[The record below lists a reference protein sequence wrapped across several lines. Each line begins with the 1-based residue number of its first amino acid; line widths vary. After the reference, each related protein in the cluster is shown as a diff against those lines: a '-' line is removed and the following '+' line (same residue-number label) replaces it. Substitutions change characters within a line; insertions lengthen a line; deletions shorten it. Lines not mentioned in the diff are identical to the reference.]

1 MENNYIDIINKTK
14 NVSKDKI
21 VKNMDNIIDAY
32 IDAINL
38 NKELINRTIAIDIN
52 ENNGIPIDFK
62 TISNIFKK
70 VKQESIRYGKIL
82 TQEKDIKN
90 GLIYAKT
97 IYDKGLVVAITDG
110 NPYLTI
116 ELILR
121 NLIAG
126 NSFLFVN
133 NGYMQGTNT
142 FLIEIFKT
150 ILEKYDISKD
160 LVNTILTENYE
171 EVLKYYSSI
180 NLVLAIGDSSLQQ
193 KVLSLTKNPIITSGY
208 LHYNLYIED
217 IKHLDFINKILNTYY
232 DITLYVKN
240 DVNYNF
246 KNAISVLDVYEAITL
261 INASSNLYSASIFTS
276 DDTTARTFIKDIHT
290 KKVMVNASPLLE
302 SYLDIKEEDLV
313 DIKEIY
319 SAYSNN

>member
-21 VKNMDNIIDAY
+21 VKNMDYIIDAY

-38 NKELINRTIAIDIN
+38 NKELINRTISIDII
-52 ENNGIPIDFK
+52 ENNGMPIDYK
-62 TISNIFKK
+62 TVSNIFRK

-82 TQEKDIKN
+82 TQEKDTKN
-90 GLIYAKT
+90 GLVYAKT

-126 NSFLFVN
+126 NSFLLVN

-160 LVNTILTENYE
+160 LINTILTENYE

-193 KVLSLTKNPIITSGY
+193 KVLSLTKNQIITSSY
-208 LHYNLYIED
+208 LHYNIYVED

-232 DITLYVKN
+232 DITLYVKE
-240 DVNYNF
+240 DIKPSF
-246 KNAISVLDVYEAITL
+246 KNAISVLDVAEAIVL
-261 INASSNLYSASIFTS
+261 INASGNLYSASIFTS
-276 DDTTARTFIKDIHT
+276 DDTNARTFIKDIHT
-290 KKVMVNASPLLE
+290 KKVMANASPLLE
-302 SYLDIKEEDLV
+302 SFLDIKEEQLV

-319 SAYSNN
+319 SPSLKN

>member
-1 MENNYIDIINKTK
+1 MENNYIDIINRTK

-21 VKNMDNIIDAY
+21 VKNINYIIDAY

-38 NKELINRTIAIDIN
+38 NKELINRTISIDIS
-52 ENNGIPIDFK
+52 ENNGMPIDYK
-62 TISNIFKK
+62 TVSNIFRK

-82 TQEKDIKN
+82 TQEKDTKN
-90 GLIYAKT
+90 GLVYAKT

-126 NSFLFVN
+126 NSFLLVN

-160 LVNTILTENYE
+160 LINTILTENYE

-180 NLVLAIGDSSLQQ
+180 NLVLAIGDTSLQQ
-193 KVLSLTKNPIITSGY
+193 KVLSLTKNQIIRSSY
-208 LHYNLYIED
+208 LHYNIYVED
-217 IKHLDFINKILNTYY
+217 TKHLDFIKKILNTYY
-232 DITLYVKN
+232 DITLYVKE
-240 DVNYNF
+240 DIKPSF
-246 KNAISVLDVYEAITL
+246 KNAIPVLDVSEAIVL
-261 INASSNLYSASIFTS
+261 INASGNLYSASIFTS
-276 DDTTARTFIKDIHT
+276 DDNSARTFIKDIHT

-302 SYLDIKEEDLV
+302 SFLDIKEEQLV

-319 SAYSNN
+319 SPSLKN

>member
-21 VKNMDNIIDAY
+21 VKNINYIIDAY

-38 NKELINRTIAIDIN
+38 NKELINRTISIDIS
-52 ENNGIPIDFK
+52 ENNGIPIDYK
-62 TISNIFKK
+62 TVSNIFRK

-82 TQEKDIKN
+82 TQEKDTKN
-90 GLIYAKT
+90 GLVYAKT

-126 NSFLFVN
+126 NSFLLVN

-160 LVNTILTENYE
+160 LINTIFTENYE

-180 NLVLAIGDSSLQQ
+180 NLVLAIGDTSLQQ
-193 KVLSLTKNPIITSGY
+193 KVLSLTKNQIITSSY
-208 LHYNLYIED
+208 LHYNIYVED
-217 IKHLDFINKILNTYY
+217 IKHLDFIKKILNTYY
-232 DITLYVKN
+232 DITLYVKE
-240 DVNYNF
+240 DIKPSF
-246 KNAISVLDVYEAITL
+246 KNAIPVLDVSEAIVL
-261 INASSNLYSASIFTS
+261 INASGNLYSASIFTS
-276 DDTTARTFIKDIHT
+276 DDNSARTFIKDIHT

-302 SYLDIKEEDLV
+302 SFLDIKEEQLV

-319 SAYSNN
+319 SPSLKN

>member
-21 VKNMDNIIDAY
+21 VKNMDYIIDAY

-38 NKELINRTIAIDIN
+38 NKELINRTISIDIS
-52 ENNGIPIDFK
+52 ENNGIPIDYK
-62 TISNIFKK
+62 TVSNIFRK

-82 TQEKDIKN
+82 TQEKDTKN
-90 GLIYAKT
+90 GLVYAKT

-126 NSFLFVN
+126 NAFLLVN

-160 LVNTILTENYE
+160 LINTILTENYE

-193 KVLSLTKNPIITSGY
+193 KVLSLTKNQIITSSY
-208 LHYNLYIED
+208 LHYNIYVED
-217 IKHLDFINKILNTYY
+217 IKHLDFIKKILNTYY
-232 DITLYVKN
+232 DITLYVKE
-240 DVNYNF
+240 DIKPSF
-246 KNAISVLDVYEAITL
+246 KNAIPVLDVAEAIVL
-261 INASSNLYSASIFTS
+261 INASGNLYSASIFTS
-276 DDTTARTFIKDIHT
+276 DDNSARTFIKDIHT

-302 SYLDIKEEDLV
+302 SFLDIKEEQLV

-319 SAYSNN
+319 SPSLKN

>member
-21 VKNMDNIIDAY
+21 VKNMDYIIDAY

-38 NKELINRTIAIDIN
+38 NKELINRTISIDII
-52 ENNGIPIDFK
+52 ENNGMPIDYK
-62 TISNIFKK
+62 TVSNIFRK

-82 TQEKDIKN
+82 TQEKDTKN
-90 GLIYAKT
+90 GLVYAKT

-126 NSFLFVN
+126 NSFLLVN

-160 LVNTILTENYE
+160 LINTILTENYE

-193 KVLSLTKNPIITSGY
+193 KVLSLTKNQIITSSY
-208 LHYNLYIED
+208 LHYNIYVED
-217 IKHLDFINKILNTYY
+217 IKHLDFIKKILNTYY
-232 DITLYVKN
+232 DITLYVKE
-240 DVNYNF
+240 DIKPSF
-246 KNAISVLDVYEAITL
+246 KNAIPVLDVSEAIVL
-261 INASSNLYSASIFTS
+261 INASGNLYSASIFTS
-276 DDTTARTFIKDIHT
+276 DDNSARTFIKDIHT

-302 SYLDIKEEDLV
+302 SFLDIKEEQLV

-319 SAYSNN
+319 SPSLKN

>member
-21 VKNMDNIIDAY
+21 VKNINYIIDAY

-38 NKELINRTIAIDIN
+38 NKELINRTISIDII
-52 ENNGIPIDFK
+52 ENNGMPIDYK
-62 TISNIFKK
+62 TVSNIFRK

-82 TQEKDIKN
+82 TQEKDTKN
-90 GLIYAKT
+90 GLVYAKT

-126 NSFLFVN
+126 NSFLLVN

-160 LVNTILTENYE
+160 LINTILTENYE
-171 EVLKYYSSI
+171 VVLKYYSSI

-193 KVLSLTKNPIITSGY
+193 KVLSLTKNQIITSSY
-208 LHYNLYIED
+208 LHYNIYVED
-217 IKHLDFINKILNTYY
+217 IKHLDFIKKILNTYY
-232 DITLYVKN
+232 DITLYVKE
-240 DVNYNF
+240 DIKPSF
-246 KNAISVLDVYEAITL
+246 KNAIPVLDVSEAIVL
-261 INASSNLYSASIFTS
+261 INASGNLYSASIFTS
-276 DDTTARTFIKDIHT
+276 DDNSARTFIKDIHT

-302 SYLDIKEEDLV
+302 SFLDIKEEQLV

-319 SAYSNN
+319 SPSLKN

>member
-21 VKNMDNIIDAY
+21 VKNINYIIDAY

-38 NKELINRTIAIDIN
+38 NKELINRTISIDIS
-52 ENNGIPIDFK
+52 ENNGMPIDYK
-62 TISNIFKK
+62 TVSNIFRK

-82 TQEKDIKN
+82 TQEKDTKN
-90 GLIYAKT
+90 GLVYAKT

-110 NPYLTI
+110 NPYSTI

-126 NSFLFVN
+126 NSFLLVN

-150 ILEKYDISKD
+150 ILEKYDISKN
-160 LVNTILTENYE
+160 LINTILTENYE

-193 KVLSLTKNPIITSGY
+193 KVLSLTKNPIITSSY
-208 LHYNLYIED
+208 LHYNIYVED

-246 KNAISVLDVYEAITL
+246 KSAISVLDVYEAITL

-276 DDTTARTFIKDIHT
+276 DDTAARTFIKDIHT

-302 SYLDIKEEDLV
+302 SFLDIKEEDLV

>member
-21 VKNMDNIIDAY
+21 VKNMDYIIDAY

-38 NKELINRTIAIDIN
+38 NKELINRTISIDIS
-52 ENNGIPIDFK
+52 ENNGIPIDYK
-62 TISNIFKK
+62 TISNIFRK

-82 TQEKDIKN
+82 TQEKDTKN
-90 GLIYAKT
+90 GLVYAKT

-126 NSFLFVN
+126 NSFLLVN

-160 LVNTILTENYE
+160 LINTILTENYE

-180 NLVLAIGDSSLQQ
+180 NLVLAIGDTSLQQ
-193 KVLSLTKNPIITSGY
+193 KVLSLTKNQIITSSY
-208 LHYNLYIED
+208 LHYNIYVED
-217 IKHLDFINKILNTYY
+217 IKHLDFIKKILNTYY
-232 DITLYVKN
+232 DITLYVKE
-240 DVNYNF
+240 DIKPSF
-246 KNAISVLDVYEAITL
+246 KNAIPVLDVSEAIVL
-261 INASSNLYSASIFTS
+261 INASGNLYSASIFTS
-276 DDTTARTFIKDIHT
+276 DDNSARTFIKDIHT
-290 KKVMVNASPLLE
+290 KKVMVNTSPLLE
-302 SYLDIKEEDLV
+302 SFLDIKEEQLV

-319 SAYSNN
+319 SPSLKN

>member
-21 VKNMDNIIDAY
+21 VKNINYIIDAY

-38 NKELINRTIAIDIN
+38 NKELINRTISIDIS
-52 ENNGIPIDFK
+52 ENNGMSIDYK
-62 TISNIFKK
+62 TVSNIFRK

-82 TQEKDIKN
+82 TQEKDTKN
-90 GLIYAKT
+90 GLVYAKT
-97 IYDKGLVVAITDG
+97 IYDKGLVVAITNG

-126 NSFLFVN
+126 NSFLLVN

-160 LVNTILTENYE
+160 LINTILTENYE
-171 EVLKYYSSI
+171 VVLKYYSSI

-193 KVLSLTKNPIITSGY
+193 KVLSLTKNPIITSSY
-208 LHYNLYIED
+208 LHYNIYVED
-217 IKHLDFINKILNTYY
+217 TKHLDFINKILNTYY
-232 DITLYVKN
+232 DITLYVKE
-240 DVNYNF
+240 DIKPSF
-246 KNAISVLDVYEAITL
+246 KNAIPVLDVSEAIVL
-261 INASSNLYSASIFTS
+261 INASGNLYSASIFTS
-276 DDTTARTFIKDIHT
+276 DDTTARNFIKDIHT

-302 SYLDIKEEDLV
+302 SFLDIKEEQLV

-319 SAYSNN
+319 SPSLKN

>member
-21 VKNMDNIIDAY
+21 VKNINYIIDAY

-38 NKELINRTIAIDIN
+38 NKELINRTISIDIS
-52 ENNGIPIDFK
+52 ENNGMPIDYK
-62 TISNIFKK
+62 TVSNIFRK

-82 TQEKDIKN
+82 TQEKDTKN
-90 GLIYAKT
+90 GLVYAKT

-126 NSFLFVN
+126 NSFLLVN

-150 ILEKYDISKD
+150 ILEKYDISKN
-160 LVNTILTENYE
+160 LINTILTENYE

-193 KVLSLTKNPIITSGY
+193 KVLSLTKNPIITSSY
-208 LHYNLYIED
+208 LHYNIYVED

-232 DITLYVKN
+232 DITLYVKE
-240 DVNYNF
+240 DIKPSF
-246 KNAISVLDVYEAITL
+246 KNAIPVLDVSEAIVL
-261 INASSNLYSASIFTS
+261 INASGNLYSASIFTS
-276 DDTTARTFIKDIHT
+276 DDNSARTFIKDIHT

-302 SYLDIKEEDLV
+302 SFLDIKEEQLV

-319 SAYSNN
+319 SPSLKN

>member
-21 VKNMDNIIDAY
+21 VKNMDYIIDAY

-38 NKELINRTIAIDIN
+38 NKELINRTISIDIS
-52 ENNGIPIDFK
+52 ENNGIPIDYK
-62 TISNIFKK
+62 TISNIFRKI
-70 VKQESIRYGKIL
+70 KQESIRYGKIL
-82 TQEKDIKN
+82 TQEKDTKN
-90 GLIYAKT
+90 GLVYAKT

-110 NPYLTI
+110 NTYLTI

-126 NSFLFVN
+126 NSFLLVN

-150 ILEKYDISKD
+150 ILEKYDISKN
-160 LVNTILTENYE
+160 LINTILTENYE

-193 KVLSLTKNPIITSGY
+193 KVLSLTKNQIITSSY
-208 LHYNLYIED
+208 LHYNIYVED

-246 KNAISVLDVYEAITL
+246 KNAISVLDVYEAIVL

-302 SYLDIKEEDLV
+302 SFLDIKEEDLV

>member
-21 VKNMDNIIDAY
+21 VKNMDYIIDAY

-38 NKELINRTIAIDIN
+38 NKELINRTISIDII
-52 ENNGIPIDFK
+52 ENNGMPIDYK
-62 TISNIFKK
+62 TVSNIFRK

-82 TQEKDIKN
+82 TQERDTKN
-90 GLIYAKT
+90 GLVYAKT

-126 NSFLFVN
+126 NSFLLVN

-160 LVNTILTENYE
+160 LINTILTENYE

-193 KVLSLTKNPIITSGY
+193 KVLSLTKNQIITSSY
-208 LHYNLYIED
+208 LHYNIYVED

-232 DITLYVKN
+232 DVTLYVKE
-240 DVNYNF
+240 DIKPSF
-246 KNAISVLDVYEAITL
+246 KNAIPVLDVAGAIVL
-261 INASSNLYSASIFTS
+261 INASGNLYSASIFTS
-276 DDTTARTFIKDIHT
+276 DDNSARTFIKDIHT

-302 SYLDIKEEDLV
+302 SFLDIKEEQLV

-319 SAYSNN
+319 SPSLKN

>member
-21 VKNMDNIIDAY
+21 VKNINYIIDAY

-38 NKELINRTIAIDIN
+38 NKELINRTISIDIS
-52 ENNGIPIDFK
+52 ENNGMSIDYK
-62 TISNIFKK
+62 TVSNIFRK

-82 TQEKDIKN
+82 TQEKDAKN
-90 GLIYAKT
+90 GLVYAKT

-126 NSFLFVN
+126 NSFLLVN

-160 LVNTILTENYE
+160 LINTILTENYE

-193 KVLSLTKNPIITSGY
+193 KVLSLTKNPIITSSY
-208 LHYNLYIED
+208 LHYNIYVED
-217 IKHLDFINKILNTYY
+217 TKHLDFINKILNTYY
-232 DITLYVKN
+232 DITLYVKE
-240 DVNYNF
+240 DIKPSF
-246 KNAISVLDVYEAITL
+246 KNAIPVLDVSEAIVL
-261 INASSNLYSASIFTS
+261 INASGNLYSASIFTS
-276 DDTTARTFIKDIHT
+276 DDTTARNFIKDIHT

-302 SYLDIKEEDLV
+302 SFLDIKEEQLV

-319 SAYSNN
+319 SPSLKN

>member
-21 VKNMDNIIDAY
+21 VKNMDYIIDAY

-38 NKELINRTIAIDIN
+38 NKELINRTISIDIS
-52 ENNGIPIDFK
+52 ENNGMPIDYK
-62 TISNIFKK
+62 TVSNIFRK

-82 TQEKDIKN
+82 TQERDTKN
-90 GLIYAKT
+90 GLVYAKT

-126 NSFLFVN
+126 NSFLLVN

-160 LVNTILTENYE
+160 LINTILTENYE

-193 KVLSLTKNPIITSGY
+193 KVLSLTKNQIITSSY
-208 LHYNLYIED
+208 LHYNIYVED

-232 DITLYVKN
+232 DVTLYVKE
-240 DVNYNF
+240 DIKPSF
-246 KNAISVLDVYEAITL
+246 KNAIPVLDVAGAIVL
-261 INASSNLYSASIFTS
+261 INASGNLYSASIFTS
-276 DDTTARTFIKDIHT
+276 DDNSARTFIKDIHT

-302 SYLDIKEEDLV
+302 SFLDIKEEQLV

-319 SAYSNN
+319 SPSLKN

>member
-14 NVSKDKI
+14 NMSKDKI
-21 VKNMDNIIDAY
+21 VKNMDYIIDAY

-38 NKELINRTIAIDIN
+38 NKELINRTISIDIS
-52 ENNGIPIDFK
+52 ENNGIPIDYK
-62 TISNIFKK
+62 TVSNIFRK

-82 TQEKDIKN
+82 TQEKDTKN
-90 GLIYAKT
+90 GLVYAKT

-126 NSFLFVN
+126 NSFLLVN

-160 LVNTILTENYE
+160 LINTILTENYE

-193 KVLSLTKNPIITSGY
+193 KVLSLTKNQIITSSY
-208 LHYNLYIED
+208 LHYNIYVED
-217 IKHLDFINKILNTYY
+217 IKHLDFIKKILNTYY
-232 DITLYVKN
+232 DITLYVKE
-240 DVNYNF
+240 DIKPSF
-246 KNAISVLDVYEAITL
+246 KNAIPVLDVAEAIVL
-261 INASSNLYSASIFTS
+261 INASGNLYSASIFTS
-276 DDTTARTFIKDIHT
+276 DDNSARTFIKDIHT

-302 SYLDIKEEDLV
+302 SFLDIKEEQLV

-319 SAYSNN
+319 SPSLKN

>member
-21 VKNMDNIIDAY
+21 VKNMDYIIDAY

-38 NKELINRTIAIDIN
+38 NKELINRTISIDIS
-52 ENNGIPIDFK
+52 ENNGMPIDYK

-82 TQEKDIKN
+82 TQEKDTKN
-90 GLIYAKT
+90 GLVYAKT

-126 NSFLFVN
+126 NSFLLVN
-133 NGYMQGTNT
+133 NGYMQGTNA

-160 LVNTILTENYE
+160 LINTILTENYE

-180 NLVLAIGDSSLQQ
+180 NLVLAIGDTSLQQ
-193 KVLSLTKNPIITSGY
+193 KVLSLTKNQIITSSY
-208 LHYNLYIED
+208 LHYNIYVED
-217 IKHLDFINKILNTYY
+217 IKHLDFIKKILNTYY
-232 DITLYVKN
+232 DITLYVKE
-240 DVNYNF
+240 DIKPSF
-246 KNAISVLDVYEAITL
+246 KNAIPVLDVSEAIVL
-261 INASSNLYSASIFTS
+261 INASGNLYSASIFTS
-276 DDTTARTFIKDIHT
+276 DDNSARTFIKDIHT

-302 SYLDIKEEDLV
+302 SFLDIKEEQLV

-319 SAYSNN
+319 SPSLKN